1 MHENLD
7 REEETEWFSNFSLGI
22 TFASIFLI
30 TGILLIIVG
39 SFGGWLFLACSILF
53 LIITLKIPTILTPL
67 NLAWT
72 KLGLLLSKIFNPIIL
87 GVVFLLI
94 VTPIAII
101 RKIFGKSALRLKTKP
116 NVESYWI
123 NRTPPGPKTGSM
135 TRQY

>member
-30 TGILLIIVG
+30 IGILLIIVG
-39 SFGGWLFLACSILF
+39 SFSGWLFLICSILF
-53 LIITLKIPTILTPL
+53 LIISLKTPIILTPL

-72 KLGLLLSKIFNPIIL
+72 KLGLILSKIFNPMIL

-94 VTPIAII
+94 ITPIAII
-101 RKIFGKSALRLKTKP
+101 RKIFGKSALHLKTKP

>member
-39 SFGGWLFLACSILF
+39 SFSGWLFLICSILF
-53 LIITLKIPTILTPL
+53 LIISLKIPIILTPL

-72 KLGLLLSKIFNPIIL
+72 KLGLILSKIFNPMIL

-94 VTPIAII
+94 ITPIAII
-101 RKIFGKSALRLKTKP
+101 RKIFGKSALHLKTKP

>member
-30 TGILLIIVG
+30 IGILLIIVG
-39 SFGGWLFLACSILF
+39 SFSGWIFLVCSILF
-53 LIITLKIPTILTPL
+53 LIISLKIPIILTPL

-94 VTPIAII
+94 LTPIAII

-123 NRTPPGPKTGSM
+123 NRTPPGPKIGSM
-135 TRQY
+135 NRQY

>member
-123 NRTPPGPKTGSM
+123 NRTPLGPKIGSM
-135 TRQY
+135 TRQH

>member
-30 TGILLIIVG
+30 IGILLIIVG
-39 SFGGWLFLACSILF
+39 SFSGWLFLICSILF
-53 LIITLKIPTILTPL
+53 LIISLKTPIILTPL

-101 RKIFGKSALRLKTKP
+101 RKIFGKSALHLKTKS

>member
-30 TGILLIIVG
+30 IGILLIIVG
-39 SFGGWLFLACSILF
+39 SFSGWLFLICSILF
-53 LIITLKIPTILTPL
+53 LIISLKIPIILTPL

-72 KLGLLLSKIFNPIIL
+72 KLGLILSKIFNPMIL

-94 VTPIAII
+94 ITPIAII
-101 RKIFGKSALRLKTKP
+101 RKIFGKSALHLKTKP

>member
-30 TGILLIIVG
+30 IGILLIIVG
-39 SFGGWLFLACSILF
+39 SFSGWLFLICSILF
-53 LIITLKIPTILTPL
+53 LIISLKTPIILTPL

-72 KLGLLLSKIFNPIIL
+72 KLGLILSKIFNPMIL

-94 VTPIAII
+94 ITPIAII
-101 RKIFGKSALRLKTKP
+101 RKIFGKSALHLKTKS

>member
-39 SFGGWLFLACSILF
+39 SFSGWLFLICSILF
-53 LIITLKIPTILTPL
+53 LIISLKTPIILTPL

-72 KLGLLLSKIFNPIIL
+72 KLGLILSKIFNPMIL

-94 VTPIAII
+94 ITPIAII
-101 RKIFGKSALRLKTKP
+101 RKIFGKSALHLKTKS